1 MCLQEENI
9 VTSEK
14 LLCRPH
20 CGACCTAPSISSP
33 IPGMPEGKPAGTACI
48 HLDENMRC
56 RIFNDPARPAVCYS
70 LQPSEEMCGKN
81 RTEAMEYL
89 TRLEELTKP

>member
-1 MCLQEENI
+1 
-9 VTSEK
+9 
-14 LLCRPH
+14 
-20 CGACCTAPSISSP
+20 
-33 IPGMPEGKPAGTACI
+33 
-48 HLDENMRC
+48 MRC
-56 RIFNDPARPAVCYS
+56 RIFNDPARPAVCSS